1 MTDFFNIDPRLAA
14 LAEKAEQAAEKRFG
28 EINKTA
34 EYNGAKVLK
43 AFIDNKVSESCLKG
57 TTGYGYGD
65 IGRET
70 LDAVYA
76 QAFGGEDAVVRHNF
90 VNGTHTLSTA
100 LFGVLRPNDTMLSLT
115 GSPYDTM
122 EEVIGIRGEAGR
134 GSLKDF
140 GVKYEQV
147 DLLDDGTPDLAE
159 IAERAKGK
167 KVGYIQRSR
176 GYSLR
181 PSFTIDVIE
190 QIIKA
195 ARSAEP
201 NIIIMVDNCYGEFVE
216 KREPLAVGAD
226 LIMGSLI
233 KNPGGGIAS
242 TGGYICGRKDLVE
255 LCADRLACVGVGKE
269 VGCTL
274 NQSREML
281 LGFFMSPEVTANAL
295 KTGVFACALFEQ
307 LGFKTFPAADDHRTD
322 IISSICLENEERLTA
337 FCQGIQKGSPVD
349 AYCTPEA
356 WDMPGYDSKVIMAAG
371 AFTMGASIEL
381 SADAPIREPFAAWL
395 QGGLTY
401 PTGKLGVLTAAQVKR
416 SIPSRSITNAG
427 MLSVITV
434 TSKPMS
440 RQTVAVSRAP

>member
-147 DLLDDGTPDLAE
+147 DLLNDGTPDLAA

-216 KREPLAVGAD
+216 KREPLAIGAD

-401 PTGKLGVLTAAQVKR
+401 PTGKLGVLTAAQELLNR
-416 SIPSRSITNAG
+416 GLIEI
-427 MLSVITV
+427 
-434 TSKPMS
+434 
-440 RQTVAVSRAP
+440 

>member
-147 DLLDDGTPDLAE
+147 DLLDDGTPDLAA

-281 LGFFMSPEVTANAL
+281 LGFFLSPEVTANAL

-401 PTGKLGVLTAAQVKR
+401 PTGKLGVLTAAQELLNR
-416 SIPSRSITNAG
+416 GLIEI
-427 MLSVITV
+427 
-434 TSKPMS
+434 
-440 RQTVAVSRAP
+440 

>member
-34 EYNGAKVLK
+34 EYNSAKVLK

-147 DLLDDGTPDLAE
+147 DLLDDGTPDLAA

-401 PTGKLGVLTAAQVKR
+401 PTGKLGVLTAAQELLNR
-416 SIPSRSITNAG
+416 GLIEI
-427 MLSVITV
+427 
-434 TSKPMS
+434 
-440 RQTVAVSRAP
+440 